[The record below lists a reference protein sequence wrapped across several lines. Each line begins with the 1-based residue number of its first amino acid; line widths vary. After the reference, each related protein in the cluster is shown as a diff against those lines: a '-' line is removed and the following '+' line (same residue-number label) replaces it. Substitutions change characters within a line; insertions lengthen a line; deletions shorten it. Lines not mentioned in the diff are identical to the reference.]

1 MALTAYLKNCILPF
15 RPLSVKT
22 MYFIKTNPN
31 ANEIRKQ
38 AIALSVYAEKV
49 KLIKS
54 K

>member
-1 MALTAYLKNCILPF
+1 
-15 RPLSVKT
+15 VKT